1 MKKECEQQIKYN
13 DEEHKRNMAK
23 LENEKKAKTEEIKQ
37 LIDANKIEEEKNR
50 GLLSSQIRQQFN
62 DKIAEYD
69 NMMETKN
76 KEKEE
81 QKVFQ

>member
-1 MKKECEQQIKYN
+1 
-13 DEEHKRNMAK
+13 MAK